1 MDLAGSISVRSVV
14 ILLLILS
21 SMVTPA
27 VEANAAATVYPKLDI
42 YLITDEAPAPDG
54 RETEATLRLR
64 NIMAKVPELRYQL
77 HYVSWPKAMRQVAQ
91 RSDALIFQILRTPQR
106 ELRYRWLVADQQVPI
121 NLVALSQHR
130 KKDWPLLQLK
140 QDKEVRIACPANTAQ
155 CEILLQQ
162 GFREHQILQIS
173 PQQQESVERVL
184 LAGRVDFIVVAPGDL
199 ERNMQR
205 LSVAAS
211 VYQISHQLTS
221 TDDYLAGGLLLDPA
235 VRQLFQQKFPIPA
248 GRAPQSL

>member
-1 MDLAGSISVRSVV
+1 MDLAGSMSVRSVV
-14 ILLLILS
+14 ILLLILAS
-21 SMVTPA
+21 TVMPA
-27 VEANAAATVYPKLDI
+27 AEANAAATVYPKLDI

-77 HYVSWPKAMRQVAQ
+77 HYVSWPKAMRQVEQ

-106 ELRYRWLVADQQVPI
+106 EARYRWLVADQQVPI

-140 QDKEVRIACPANTAQ
+140 QDKQVRIACPANTAQ

-162 GFREHQILQIS
+162 GFGEHQIVQIS
-173 PQQQESVERVL
+173 PQQQQSLERVL

-199 ERNMQR
+199 QRNMQR
-205 LSVAAS
+205 LSVAPS
-211 VYQISHQLTS
+211 VYQTSHQLTS
-221 TDDYLAGGLLLDPA
+221 SDDYLAGGLLLDPA

-248 GRAPQSL
+248 SRVPQSL

>member
-21 SMVTPA
+21 GMVTPA
-27 VEANAAATVYPKLDI
+27 AEANAAATVYPKLDI

-106 ELRYRWLVADQQVPI
+106 ESRYRWLVADQQVPI

-130 KKDWPLLQLK
+130 KKDWPLARLK
-140 QDKEVRIACPANTAQ
+140 QDKEVQIACPANTAQ

-162 GFREHQILQIS
+162 GFGEHQILQIS
-173 PQQQESVERVL
+173 PQQQQSLERVL
-184 LAGRVDFIVVAPGDL
+184 LAGRVDFIVVAPEDL
-199 ERNMQR
+199 QRNMQR

-211 VYQISHQLTS
+211 VYQTSHQLTS
-221 TDDYLAGGLLLDPA
+221 SDDYLAGGLLLDPA

-248 GRAPQSL
+248 SRAPQSL

>member
-1 MDLAGSISVRSVV
+1 MRSVV
-14 ILLLILS
+14 ILLLILAC
-21 SMVTPA
+21 MLTA
-27 VEANAAATVYPKLDI
+27 GANAATPVYPKLDI

-54 RETEATLRLR
+54 RETEATMRLR

-77 HYVSWPKAMRQVAQ
+77 HYVSWPKAMRQVEQ

-106 ELRYRWLVADQQVPI
+106 EARYRWLVADQQVPI

-130 KKDWPLLQLK
+130 KIDWPLSQLI
-140 QDKEVRIACPANTAQ
+140 QDKDVQIACPANTAQ
-155 CEILLQQ
+155 CEVLLQQ
-162 GFREHQILQIS
+162 GFGEHQIVQIS

-199 ERNMQR
+199 LRNMQR

-211 VYQISHQLTS
+211 AYQISHQLTS
-221 TDDYLAGGLLLDPA
+221 ADDYLAGGLLLDPA
-235 VRQLFQQKFPIPA
+235 VRQLFQQRFTLPA
-248 GRAPQSL
+248 SQDPQSL